1 MFFSVS
7 PIKPGFR
14 RRRRAAPLRL
24 FQFLRN
30 CFFSSSS
37 SSIALGLFF
46 LLLSS
51 SCAFSRGAALERISV
66 SHFKAAAPQVPDAAV
81 KVRGVRLRLSNQP
94 MFRRTRWAATQFFQ
108 IFGEN
113 VFPITRFFSF
123 QYEFSIDFG
132 GKGFSNGPLLPPC
145 GPFVAPLWPLVAP
158 CGPLWPAVA
167 RLWPLV
173 APLFST
179 GEPLKNFRVARCV
192 GHRATGPP
200 EIF

>member
-30 CFFSSSS
+30 FFLLLLLSRS
-37 SSIALGLFF
+37 AFFF

-94 MFRRTRWAATQFFQ
+94 MFRRTRWAATRLFPFQ
-108 IFGEN
+108 
-113 VFPITRFFSF
+113 S
-123 QYEFSIDFG
+123 EFSIDFG
-132 GKGFSNGPLLPPC
+132 GKGFSNDPLRPPC
-145 GPFVAPLWPLVAP
+145 GPLVAPLLRPLWPA

-167 RLWPLV
+167 RLWPLCF
-173 APLFST
+173 L
-179 GEPLKNFRVARCV
+179 
-192 GHRATGPP
+192 RANL
-200 EIF
+200 

>member
-30 CFFSSSS
+30 FFLHLLLSRS
-37 SSIALGLFF
+37 AFFF

-94 MFRRTRWAATQFFQ
+94 MFRRTRWAATQFFR

-113 VFPITRFFSF
+113 VFSENSIFFLLSLNFQLKTPCPQNQLKVQIEKETIESPPI
-123 QYEFSIDFG
+123 
-132 GKGFSNGPLLPPC
+132 
-145 GPFVAPLWPLVAP
+145 A
-158 CGPLWPAVA
+158 
-167 RLWPLV
+167 
-173 APLFST
+173 
-179 GEPLKNFRVARCV
+179 CV
-192 GHRATGPP
+192 
-200 EIF
+200 